1 MFVGECMKAKRII
14 GLAIF
19 MMVVA
24 MTSVSAQYPSVATG
38 DSGSSS
44 LPQGPQLLTGCN
56 YSFVVDA
63 PLGTFQSVQVV
74 VGGVA
79 YDMVYENSAWRAE
92 ICSSPGQT
100 YFYRVT
106 TRFGVTFESSPHTI

>member
-1 MFVGECMKAKRII
+1 MKAKLIV

-19 MMVVA
+19 MMVMA
-24 MTSVSAQYPSVATG
+24 IASVSAQYPTVVTG
-38 DSGSSS
+38 GSSS
-44 LPQGPQLLTGCN
+44 SPLPPGPQLLTGCN

-63 PLGTFQSVQVV
+63 PSGTFQTVQVV

-79 YDMVYENSAWRAE
+79 YDMVYDNAAWRSE
-92 ICSSPGQT
+92 ICTSPGQT

-106 TRFGVTFESSPHTI
+106 TRFGVTFESSPHNI